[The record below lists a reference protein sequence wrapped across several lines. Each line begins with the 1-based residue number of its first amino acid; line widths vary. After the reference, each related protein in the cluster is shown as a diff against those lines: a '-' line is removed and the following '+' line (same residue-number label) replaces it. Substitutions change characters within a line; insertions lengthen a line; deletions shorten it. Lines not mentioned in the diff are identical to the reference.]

1 MATVTPVEA
10 LNRRSRGVFLGAG
23 ALLIAAAVMV
33 ALSVAVTRMTGSDH
47 HAAAENPAK
56 VPAATSPVT
65 ASGQAP
71 EPELVLPQPTTYAGG
86 IPSGFPRT
94 EAGAVAAAYGYSRIA
109 TGLDVNTTLRT
120 LETLSD
126 PASGWFLRSRPQIAD
141 GLVAQRKSL
150 GLPAN
155 GPVGSALIDVHPSG
169 YRIDR
174 SADAGVTVLTLN
186 VVDTQRTDG
195 TSATGTVVFRWALR
209 WDGTRWLANQTY
221 LDDSYAP
228 LAVTPMTS
236 QAVAKG
242 WKVARGG

>member
-23 ALLIAAAVMV
+23 ALLLAAAVMV
-33 ALSVAVTRMTGSDH
+33 ALSIAVIRMTGSDH
-47 HAAAENPAK
+47 RAATGSLAIAPAAAGP
-56 VPAATSPVT
+56 VAASER
-65 ASGQAP
+65 AP
-71 EPELVLPQPTTYAGG
+71 EPDLVLPQPTSYAGG

-94 EAGAVAAAYGYSRIA
+94 DAGAVAAAYGYSRIA

-120 LETLSD
+120 LEALSD
-126 PASGWFLRSRPQIAD
+126 PTSGWFLRSRAQIAD

-155 GPVGSALIDVHPSG
+155 GPVGRALIDVHPSG

-174 SADAGVTVLTLN
+174 SADGGATVLTLN

-209 WDGTRWLANQTY
+209 WDGTRWLTTQTY